1 MLSLSKTIKK
11 QPTGRILALGF
22 LAVIL
27 AGSLLLMLPVC
38 RIDGAELR
46 YIDSLFTATSAVC
59 VTGLVTVD
67 VASTFSPLG
76 QFVVALLIQI
86 GGLGVAS
93 AGAALFL
100 IMGKRVSIKGR
111 SLLKDGLNLGS
122 GGGIVRMLKTVLF
135 STLIIE
141 GIGAFLAFLIFLPD
155 YPLGEALGKGIFHA
169 VSAFN
174 NAGFDTLGDFKSLL
188 DYSAHIPMN
197 LLTAALIIL
206 GGIGFPVIA
215 ELREKRLRPKSLSLH
230 SKVVI
235 WFSFWLIVIGAII
248 TKLIEGT
255 SWLEALFHSV
265 SLRTA
270 GFSTLNLAEFTEA
283 GLLISC
289 FFMVVGASPG
299 STGGGIKTTTL
310 FALLQGLR
318 ASATGSSE
326 KAFHYSVPKDA
337 FRKAATIITMVL
349 GVIIAATVLLLL
361 AEPTLTLSAVLFEV
375 CSAVGTVGLSTGI
388 TPGLGALS
396 KAVLMAVMFI
406 GRLGPL
412 TIASL
417 WHFAPEQRVQY
428 AEGDISI
435 G

>member
-141 GIGAFLAFLIFLPD
+141 GIGALLAFLIFLPD
-155 YPLGEALGKGIFHA
+155 YPLGKALGKGIFHA

-174 NAGFDTLGDFKSLL
+174 NAGFAILGDFKSLL
-188 DYSAHIPMN
+188 DYSANIPMN

-235 WFSFWLIVIGAII
+235 WFSFWLIVIGTLI
-248 TKLIEGT
+248 TRLTEGT

-270 GFSTLNLAEFTEA
+270 GFSTLNLAEFSEA

-318 ASATGSSE
+318 ASATG
-326 KAFHYSVPKDA
+326 
-337 FRKAATIITMVL
+337 
-349 GVIIAATVLLLL
+349 
-361 AEPTLTLSAVLFEV
+361 
-375 CSAVGTVGLSTGI
+375 
-388 TPGLGALS
+388 
-396 KAVLMAVMFI
+396 
-406 GRLGPL
+406 
-412 TIASL
+412 
-417 WHFAPEQRVQY
+417 
-428 AEGDISI
+428 AEGRIPQGRHHNHHGFGGHHSGHGAAAFGRTHPNTFGGAVRSVQRSRYGGTFHRHNPRPRRPVKSRAYGGNVHRTPRPSHHRFPLALCPRAEGAVRRGRHLHRI
-435 G
+435 TGRITC